1 MERTGHKSDT
11 FMLQVFHNENKQ
23 QNFLVTQLELSQWC
37 SHKSDQFGWS
47 VKVDLNLDIY
57 RSPWK
62 LVLPFEAKPI
72 TWPFLYLEVLGLTID
87 MCTEQKID
95 DI

>member
-37 SHKSDQFGWS
+37 SHKVISLADQ
-47 VKVDLNLDIY
+47 L
-57 RSPWK
+57 K
-62 LVLPFEAKPI
+62 L
-72 TWPFLYLEVLGLTID
+72 T
-87 MCTEQKID
+87 
-95 DI
+95 